1 MAIISLHQRWQA
13 HLRPLIELLKA
24 ARLDVSDEKRTQ
36 RDMAEVFDG
45 RGIEYQ
51 REVRLSK
58 ADIVDFMVHGIAL
71 EVKLKGANKRDVFRQ
86 LERYA
91 EHESV
96 NALVLASNIT
106 MGLPTEINGKP
117 IYFIHLGR
125 GWL

>member
-1 MAIISLHQRWQA
+1 MAVISLNQRWQA

-36 RDMAEVFDG
+36 RDMAEVFDA
-45 RGIEYQ
+45 RGISYQ

-58 ADIVDFMVHGIAL
+58 SDIVDFMVHGIAL

-91 EHESV
+91 EHDSV

-106 MGLPTEINGKP
+106 MGLPAEIKGKP